1 MFEGEKELLSEEEI
15 RNLLR
20 EAKDKLDLLSSEQ
33 DRYFGKPV
41 TYSAAQYLRRI
52 ETIAVIL
59 RRNVYLTEQ
68 SKKGG
73 SKDGI

>member
-1 MFEGEKELLSEEEI
+1 VISEEGKELLSEEEI
-15 RNLLR
+15 GSLLG
-20 EAKDKLDLLSSEQ
+20 EAKDKIVLLSSEQ

-59 RRNVYLTEQ
+59 RRNIYLAEQ
-68 SKKGG
+68 DRKKE
-73 SKDGI
+73 K